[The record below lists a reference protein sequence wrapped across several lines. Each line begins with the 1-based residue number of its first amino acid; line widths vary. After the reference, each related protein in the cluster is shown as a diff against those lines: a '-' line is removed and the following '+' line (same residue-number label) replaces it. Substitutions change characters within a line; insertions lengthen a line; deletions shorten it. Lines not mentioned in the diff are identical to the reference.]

1 MGMTTKYGTL
11 PDGVRKYRETKVF
24 TEQTIPPGFR
34 REHST
39 KAGVWGKICVVRG
52 TLDLKVYEPSFLEI
66 QLSQG
71 ELAIVSPQQTH
82 SVSLGDGAAFK
93 VEFYSGDE
101 T

>member
-1 MGMTTKYGTL
+1 MSMAAKYGIL

-24 TEQTIPPGFR
+24 TDQTIPPGFK

-39 KAGVWGKICVVRG
+39 KARVWGKIYVVQG
-52 TLDLKVYEPSFLEI
+52 TLDLKVYEPSFLQI
-66 QLSQG
+66 QLSAG
-71 ELAIVSPQQTH
+71 EFAIASPQQTH

-93 VEFYSGDE
+93 MEFYSGDE